1 MKLKFF
7 RLTDSEIE
15 IRKQFVKAY
24 EERKDNQFHLESKVE
39 GTSRIV
45 TVIINV
51 LIIISLFALYI
62 LKGRSFCLTEAEN
75 YILSTADLDCVLGL
89 AFFFINAVISVF
101 LQLFAYEGIKE
112 IVIKTLY
119 AKKIKEI
126 GGIYTYAEN
135 HKDYVKANF
144 YNNSI
149 EFEQFLRENINNSKY
164 SILDTKY
171 QLRDNDLFIDIINEE
186 QLTGNVIQ
194 SSFQI
199 YNVEIIKNT
208 KIDEPVYDLYKNQII
223 IPFCKSEGTI

>member
-1 MKLKFF
+1 MKFF

-24 EERKDNQFHLESKVE
+24 EERKDNQFHLESKVKRS
-39 GTSRIV
+39 SRIV

-51 LIIISLFALYI
+51 LIIVSLFALYI
-62 LKGRSFCLTEAEN
+62 LKDRPVILTEAKN
-75 YILSTADLDCVLGL
+75 YNISTADLDCALGL
-89 AFFFINAVISVF
+89 ALFFINVFISVF
-101 LQLFAYEGIKE
+101 LQLFIYESIKE
-112 IVIKTLY
+112 IVINTLY

-126 GGIYTYAEN
+126 GGIYTYSEN
-135 HKDYVKANF
+135 YKDYVKANF

-149 EFEQFLRENINNSKY
+149 EFEQFLRENIDNSKY

-199 YNVEIIKNT
+199 YNIEIIKNT
-208 KIDEPVYDLYKNQII
+208 KIDEPVYDL
-223 IPFCKSEGTI
+223 CKSEGAL